1 MAPNLKQKMRKIWNY
16 KTKIDNFET
25 LKFIKTFWCWVQ
37 SWKDIKWMV
46 HKIELRFEVELIR
59 FMVRVGSRVMHIYS
73 MKRAR
78 KQILLRQKGLTHC
91 RRVGFE
97 MYYI

>member
-1 MAPNLKQKMRKIWNY
+1 
-16 KTKIDNFET
+16 
-25 LKFIKTFWCWVQ
+25 
-37 SWKDIKWMV
+37 MV

-59 FMVRVGSRVMHIYS
+59 FIVRVGSRVMHIYS
-73 MKRAR
+73 MERAR